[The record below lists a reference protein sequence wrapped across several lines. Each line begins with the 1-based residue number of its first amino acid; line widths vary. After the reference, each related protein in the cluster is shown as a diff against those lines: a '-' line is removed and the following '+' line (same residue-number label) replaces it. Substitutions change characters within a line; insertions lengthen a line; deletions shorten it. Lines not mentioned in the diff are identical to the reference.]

1 MLQEIITYM
10 IIGSAATIAILQLTK
25 RFREKKPKKV
35 DFLNKN
41 MKMGHNC
48 TECAAECM
56 LRDMPK
62 RMVEKSSDFCNKEE
76 N

>member
-10 IIGSAATIAILQLTK
+10 IVGSAATIAILQLRK
-25 RFREKKPKKV
+25 RFRKKKPQKV
-35 DFLNKN
+35 DLQNKN

-62 RMVEKSSDFCNKEE
+62 RMVDTSSDFCKKEE